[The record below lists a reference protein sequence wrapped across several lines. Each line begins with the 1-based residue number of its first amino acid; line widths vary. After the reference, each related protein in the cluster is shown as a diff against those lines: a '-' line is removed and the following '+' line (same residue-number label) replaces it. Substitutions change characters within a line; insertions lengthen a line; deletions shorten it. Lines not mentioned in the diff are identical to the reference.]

1 MPQRGVFQQPAK
13 PGMITLS
20 HIQKQF
26 GSKVL
31 FKDCS
36 LQIGVRDRLGL
47 IGPNGSGKTT
57 LFRMILGEES
67 LDEGEL
73 LIAKGVK
80 IGYLPQEVI
89 SFEGNTVLDEVLK
102 SLTNITSLQDKMTI
116 LEEELSSIDDPKKQE
131 RLAKEYGKL
140 QERYTLLGGY
150 GLEAEAKRILQG
162 LGFKE
167 GDFDRLT
174 DELSGGWLMRIA
186 LAKILLQ
193 SPDLLLL
200 DEPTNHLDLVSLIW
214 LEEFLTNYPGAMV
227 IVSHDRVFLN
237 HLIDWIAEIEAQR
250 IDLYY
255 GDYDHYLEEKDAR
268 GQVLEA
274 TYKTQQRKIEQTER
288 FIERFR
294 AKNTKSSQVQ
304 SRIKM
309 LEKIERIELPEKKK
323 EIRFH
328 FPAPK
333 RSGHKVVEVKN
344 LHKSY
349 GDTVVYQGIDLSFYR
364 GDKVALVG
372 PNGAGKS
379 TLLKILAGVLDF
391 QEGEV
396 ILGKEVTRAYFAQHQ
411 FDLLRPENTVFE
423 ELLSIATDESQTE
436 LRTLLGTF
444 LFSGEE
450 IEKRVSVLSGGE
462 KSRLVLAK
470 MLLKPA
476 NFLLFDEP
484 TGHLDISSRN
494 VLEMALKQFQ
504 GTICLVTHDRHLI
517 NQIAN
522 KVIEIDRGIP
532 HLFLGN
538 YDDYLYKKQQIQSEE
553 GQKSEVPKKQEPVRK
568 KSPYKTKEE
577 RRKRAQEMD
586 RFKKQL
592 SSLEKRFQE
601 VEKSLQEAT
610 QKLDHLNQRLSD
622 PNLYLNQQET
632 YETVQTHKQVKE
644 QVKELTQLWE
654 FLALELEELK
664 TASFM
669 SNAED

>member
-1 MPQRGVFQQPAK
+1 
-13 PGMITLS
+13 MITLN
-20 HIQKQF
+20 HVQKQF

-36 LQIGVRDRLGL
+36 LQIGVRDQVGL

-67 LDEGEL
+67 IDEGEI

-80 IGYLPQEVI
+80 IGYLPQEII
-89 SFEGNTVLDEVLK
+89 SFRGNSVLDEVLK
-102 SLTNITSLQDKMTI
+102 SLTNITSLQDKMKI

-131 RLAKEYGKL
+131 KLAKEYGKL

-167 GDFDRLT
+167 MDFDRFT

-200 DEPTNHLDLVSLIW
+200 DEPTNHLDLTSLIW
-214 LEEFLTNYPGAMV
+214 LEEFLISYPGAMV

-237 HLIDWIAEIEAQR
+237 HLIDRIAEIEAQK

-255 GDYDHYLEEKDAR
+255 SDYDHYLEEKEAR
-268 GQVLEA
+268 RQILEA

-309 LEKIERIELPEKKK
+309 LEKIERIELPEGKK

-349 GDTVVYQGIDLSFYR
+349 GETVVYQGIDLNLYR

-391 QEGEV
+391 EEGEV
-396 ILGKEVTRAYFAQHQ
+396 ILGKDVTHAYFAQHQ
-411 FDLLRPENTVFE
+411 FDILRPENTVFE
-423 ELLSIATDESQTE
+423 ELLSVATDESQTE

-444 LFSGEE
+444 LFGGDE
-450 IEKRVSVLSGGE
+450 IEKKVSVLSGGE
-462 KSRLVLAK
+462 KSRLILAK

-484 TGHLDISSRN
+484 TSHLDIPSRN

-504 GTICLVTHDRHLI
+504 GTICLITHDRHLI
-517 NQIAN
+517 NEITN
-522 KVIEIDRGIP
+522 KIIEIDRGIP
-532 HLFLGN
+532 HLYPGN
-538 YDDYLYKKQQIQSEE
+538 YDYYLYKKQQVQLEE
-553 GQKSEVPKKQEPVRK
+553 TPKDVGATLASPSPLKK

-577 RRKRAQEMD
+577 KRKKAQEMD
-586 RFKKQL
+586 QFRKQL
-592 SSLEKRFQE
+592 SNLEKRFQE
-601 VEKSLQEAT
+601 VEKSLHEAT

-622 PNLYLNQQET
+622 HDLYINQQQT
-632 YETVQTHKQVKE
+632 YETIQTHKQVKE
-644 QVKELTQLWE
+644 QVRELTQLWE

-664 TASFM
+664 MTNLL
-669 SNAED
+669 SNAKNQSPN

>member
-1 MPQRGVFQQPAK
+1 
-13 PGMITLS
+13 MITLD

-26 GSKVL
+26 GGKVL

-36 LQIGVRDRLGL
+36 LQVGVRDRVGL

-67 LDEGEL
+67 IDEGEI

-80 IGYLPQEVI
+80 TGYLPQEVI
-89 SFEGNTVLDEVLK
+89 TFRGNTVLDEVLK
-102 SLTNITSLQDKMTI
+102 SLTSITSLQDKMKI
-116 LEEELSSIDDPKKQE
+116 LEEELSSIEDQKKQE
-131 RLAKEYGKL
+131 RLAKEYGRL

-167 GDFDRLT
+167 RDFNRAT

-200 DEPTNHLDLVSLIW
+200 DEPTNHLDLESLIW
-214 LEEFLTNYPGAMV
+214 LEEFLIGYPGAMI

-237 HLIDWIAEIEAQR
+237 HLIDRIAEIEAQK

-255 GDYDHYLEEKDAR
+255 GDYDHYLQERGAR
-268 GQVLEA
+268 RQVLEA

-309 LEKIERIELPEKKK
+309 LEKIERIELPENNK

-328 FPAPK
+328 FPSPK
-333 RSGHKVVEVKN
+333 RSGHKVAEVKN
-344 LHKSY
+344 LHKRY
-349 GDTVVYQGIDLSFYR
+349 GETVVYQGIDFNLYR

-379 TLLKILAGVLDF
+379 TLLKILAGVLDH
-391 QEGEV
+391 EKGEV
-396 ILGKEVTRAYFAQHQ
+396 ILGKDVTRAYFAQHQ
-411 FDLLRPENTVFE
+411 FDILRPENTVFE

-444 LFSGEE
+444 LFSGDE
-450 IEKRVSVLSGGE
+450 IEKKVSVLSGGE
-462 KSRLVLAK
+462 KSRLILAK
-470 MLLKPA
+470 MLLRPA

-484 TGHLDISSRN
+484 TSHLDIPSRN

-504 GTICLVTHDRHLI
+504 GTICFITHDRHLI
-517 NQIAN
+517 NEIAN
-522 KVIEIDRGIP
+522 KIIEIDKRIP
-532 HLFLGN
+532 YLYPGN
-538 YDDYLYKKQQIQSEE
+538 YDYYLYKKQQIRTDESQEE
-553 GQKSEVPKKQEPVRK
+553 ARATPASPSPLKK
-568 KSPYKTKEE
+568 KSSYRSKEE
-577 RRKRAQEMD
+577 RRKRALEMD
-586 RFKKQL
+586 QFKRQL

-601 VEKSLQEAT
+601 VEKSLHEAT
-610 QKLDHLNQRLSD
+610 QKLDHLNQRLSSPD
-622 PNLYLNQQET
+622 LYLNQQET

-644 QVKELTQLWE
+644 QVRELTQLWE

-664 TASFM
+664 MTNLI
-669 SNAED
+669 SNAKDQSPN

>member
-1 MPQRGVFQQPAK
+1 
-13 PGMITLS
+13 MITLN

-26 GSKVL
+26 GSKIL

-36 LQIGVRDRLGL
+36 LQIGVRDRVGL

-67 LDEGEL
+67 VDEGEI
-73 LIAKGVK
+73 LIAKGVT

-89 SFEGNTVLDEVLK
+89 SLRGNTVLTEVLK
-102 SLTNITSLQDKMTI
+102 SLTHIASLQDKMNI
-116 LEEELSSIDDPKKQE
+116 LEEELSSIEDPKKQE
-131 RLAKEYGKL
+131 KLSKEYGKL

-150 GLEAEAKRILQG
+150 GLEAEAKRILYG

-167 GDFDRLT
+167 RDFDRST
-174 DELSGGWLMRIA
+174 EELSGGWLMRIA

-200 DEPTNHLDLVSLIW
+200 DEPTNHLDLASLIW
-214 LEEFLTNYPGAMV
+214 LEEFLINYPGAMV

-237 HLIDWIAEIEAQR
+237 HLIDRIAEIEAQK

-255 GDYDHYLEEKDAR
+255 GDYDHYLQEKESR
-268 GQVLEA
+268 IQILEA

-309 LEKIERIELPEKKK
+309 LEKIERIKLPEKKK
-323 EIRFH
+323 EIRFR

-344 LHKSY
+344 LHKCY
-349 GDTVVYQGIDLSFYR
+349 GETVVYQGIDLNLYR

-391 QEGEV
+391 EEGEV
-396 ILGKEVTRAYFAQHQ
+396 VLGKDVTRAYFAQHQ
-411 FDLLRPENTVFE
+411 FDLLHPENTVFE
-423 ELLSIATDESQTE
+423 ELLSVATDESQTD
-436 LRTLLGTF
+436 LRTILGTF
-444 LFSGEE
+444 LFSGDE
-450 IEKRVSVLSGGE
+450 IEKKVSVLSGGE
-462 KSRLVLAK
+462 KSRLILAK

-476 NFLLFDEP
+476 NFLLLDEP
-484 TGHLDISSRN
+484 TSHLDIPSRN
-494 VLEMALKQFQ
+494 VLEAALKQFQ
-504 GTICLVTHDRHLI
+504 GTLCLITHDRHLI
-517 NQIAN
+517 NEIAN
-522 KVIEIDRGIP
+522 KVIEIDQGVP
-532 HLFLGN
+532 HLYPGN
-538 YDDYLYKKQQIQSEE
+538 YDYYLYKKQQGPVQETEKEVKNEAKVKVEE
-553 GQKSEVPKKQEPVRK
+553 KEKSGKK
-568 KSPYKTKEE
+568 KTTYMAKEE
-577 RRKRAQEMD
+577 RRKRAQEID
-586 RFKKQL
+586 QFKKQL

-601 VEKSLQEAT
+601 VEKSLHDAT
-610 QKLDHLNQRLSD
+610 QKLDQLNQKLSD

-632 YETVQTHKQVKE
+632 YETVQTHQQVKE

-654 FLALELEELK
+654 FLALELEESKMANLLSSPK
-664 TASFM
+664 
-669 SNAED
+669 N

>member
-1 MPQRGVFQQPAK
+1 
-13 PGMITLS
+13 MITLN
-20 HIQKQF
+20 HVHKQF
-26 GSKVL
+26 GSKIL

-36 LQIGVRDRLGL
+36 LQIGVRDRMGL

-67 LDEGEL
+67 IDDGEIR
-73 LIAKGVK
+73 IAKGVK

-89 SFEGNTVLDEVLK
+89 AFTGNGVLEEVLK
-102 SLTNITSLQDKMTI
+102 SLSGITSLQDKMKV
-116 LEEELSSIDDPKKQE
+116 LEEELSSIEDPKEQE

-140 QERYTLLGGY
+140 QERYTILGGY
-150 GLEAEAKRILQG
+150 GVEAEAKQILQG

-167 GDFDRLT
+167 SDFNRAT

-200 DEPTNHLDLVSLIW
+200 DEPTNYLDLESLIW
-214 LEEFLTNYPGAMV
+214 LESFLINYPGAMV

-237 HLIDWIAEIEAQR
+237 HLIDRISEIEAQK

-255 GDYDHYLEEKDAR
+255 GDYDRYLEEKEAR
-268 GQVLEA
+268 RQILEA
-274 TYKTQQRKIEQTER
+274 TYRTQQKKIEQTER

-294 AKNTKSSQVQ
+294 AKNTKSRQVQ

-309 LEKIERIELPEKKK
+309 LEKLERVEPPKEGKK
-323 EIRFH
+323 EIRFN
-328 FPAPK
+328 FTTPK
-333 RSGHKVVEVKN
+333 RSGHRVVEVKN
-344 LHKSY
+344 LHKRY
-349 GDTVVYQGIDLSFYR
+349 GEIKVYQGIELTLFR

-391 QEGEV
+391 EEGEV
-396 ILGKEVTRAYFAQHQ
+396 VLGKDVTRAYFAQHQ
-411 FDLLRPENTVFE
+411 FDILLPGNTVIE
-423 ELLSIATDESQTE
+423 ELLSIATDQSETE

-444 LFSGEE
+444 LFTGDE
-450 IEKRVSVLSGGE
+450 IEKKVSVLSGGE

-470 MLLKPA
+470 MLLEPA

-484 TGHLDISSRN
+484 TSHLDIPSRN

-504 GTICLVTHDRHLI
+504 GTICLITHDRHLI

-522 KVIEIDRGIP
+522 KVIEIEGGIP
-532 HLFLGN
+532 NIFLGN
-538 YDDYLYKKQQIQSEE
+538 YDDYLYKRELIQLEE
-553 GQKSEVPKKQEPVRK
+553 GQRTSSQKGEVRRVEQPLKKGAPKRM
-568 KSPYKTKEE
+568 KEE
-577 RRKRAQEMD
+577 RRIKAQQMD
-586 RFKKQL
+586 QFRRQL

-601 VEKSLQEAT
+601 AERSLHEAT
-610 QKLDHLNQRLSD
+610 ETLDYLNQKLSD
-622 PNLYLNQQET
+622 PNLYLNQKET
-632 YETVQTHKQVKE
+632 FETIETHKRVKD
-644 QVKELTQLWE
+644 QVKELTQVWE
-654 FLALELEELK
+654 FLALELEEMKSLP
-664 TASFM
+664 SC
-669 SNAED
+669 

>member
-1 MPQRGVFQQPAK
+1 
-13 PGMITLS
+13 MITLS
-20 HIQKQF
+20 HVQKQF

-36 LQIGVRDRLGL
+36 LQIGVRDRVGL

-67 LDEGEL
+67 IDEGEL
-73 LIAKGVK
+73 LVAKNVK
-80 IGYLPQEVI
+80 IGYLPQELI
-89 SFEGNTVLDEVLK
+89 SFKGNSVLDEVLK

-116 LEEELSSIDDPKKQE
+116 LEEELSSIEDPKKQE
-131 RLAKEYGKL
+131 RLAREYGKL
-140 QERYTLLGGY
+140 QERYALLGGY

-167 GDFDRLT
+167 RDFDRLT

-200 DEPTNHLDLVSLIW
+200 DEPTNHMDLASLIW

-237 HLIDWIAEIEAQR
+237 HLIDWIAEIEGQR

-255 GDYDHYLEEKDAR
+255 GDYDHYLEEKEAR
-268 GQVLEA
+268 AQVLEA

-309 LEKIERIELPEKKK
+309 LEKIDRIELPEKKK

-333 RSGHKVVEVKN
+333 RSGHKVAEVKN

-379 TLLKILAGVLDF
+379 TLLKILAGVLEF
-391 QEGEV
+391 EQGEV
-396 ILGKEVTRAYFAQHQ
+396 ILGKDVTRAYFAQHQ

-423 ELLSIATDESQTE
+423 ELLSIATDESQTD

-444 LFSGEE
+444 LFSEDE

-484 TGHLDISSRN
+484 TSHLDISSRN
-494 VLEMALKQFQ
+494 VLEIALKQFQ

-517 NQIAN
+517 NRIAN
-522 KVIEIDRGIP
+522 KVTEIDRGIP
-532 HLFLGN
+532 NIFLGN
-538 YDDYLYKKQQIQSEE
+538 YDDYLYKRQQIQSEE
-553 GQKSEVPKKQEPVRK
+553 AQKSEAPKRQEPIKK

-586 RFKKQL
+586 QFKRQL
-592 SSLEKRFQE
+592 SRLEKRFQE

-610 QKLDHLNQRLSD
+610 QKLDRLDQRLSD

-632 YETVQTHKQVKE
+632 YETVRTHKQVKE
-644 QVKELTQLWE
+644 QVGELTQLWE

-664 TASFM
+664 TTSLM
-669 SNAED
+669 

>member
-1 MPQRGVFQQPAK
+1 
-13 PGMITLS
+13 MITLT
-20 HIQKQF
+20 HVQKQF
-26 GSKVL
+26 GSKII

-36 LQIGVRDRLGL
+36 LQIGVRDRMGL

-57 LFRMILGEES
+57 LFKTILGEES
-67 LDEGEL
+67 IDEGEI

-80 IGYLPQEVI
+80 IGYLPQEVMTF
-89 SFEGNTVLDEVLK
+89 SGNTVLNEVLK
-102 SLTNITSLQDKMTI
+102 SLTGITSLQDKMKI
-116 LEEELSSIDDPKKQE
+116 LEEELSSIEDPKEQE

-167 GDFDRLT
+167 RDFDRFT

-200 DEPTNHLDLVSLIW
+200 DEPTNHLDLESLIW
-214 LEEFLTNYPGAMV
+214 LENFLINYPGAIV
-227 IVSHDRVFLN
+227 LVSHDRIFLN
-237 HLIDWIAEIEAQR
+237 HLIDRIAEIEAQK

-255 GDYDHYLEEKDAR
+255 GDYDHFLEEKEAR
-268 GQVLEA
+268 KQIIEA

-309 LEKIERIELPEKKK
+309 LEKIDRIELPKEKK
-323 EIRFH
+323 EIRFQ
-328 FPAPK
+328 FPAPT

-344 LHKSY
+344 LNKSY
-349 GDTVVYQGIDLSFYR
+349 GKTVVYQGIDLTLFR

-379 TLLKILAGVLDF
+379 TLLKILADVLDF
-391 QEGEV
+391 EEGEV
-396 ILGKEVTRAYFAQHQ
+396 NLGKDVTRAYFAQHQ
-411 FDLLRPENTVFE
+411 FDILRPENTVFE

-444 LFSGEE
+444 LFTGDE
-450 IEKRVSVLSGGE
+450 IEKKVSVLSGGE

-476 NFLLFDEP
+476 NFLLLDEP
-484 TGHLDISSRN
+484 TSHLDIPSRN

-504 GTICLVTHDRHLI
+504 GMICLITHDRHLI

-522 KVIEIDRGIP
+522 KVIEIDHGIP
-532 HLFLGN
+532 HIYPGN
-538 YDDYLYKKQQIQSEE
+538 YDYYLYKKQQIQLEE
-553 GQKSEVPKKQEPVRK
+553 HVGAIPSGPEALLDRRHALPLQKK
-568 KSPYKTKEE
+568 KSQSKAKEE

-586 RFKKQL
+586 QFRRQL

-601 VEKSLQEAT
+601 AEKSLQEAT
-610 QKLDHLNQRLSD
+610 QKLDHLNQKLSD
-622 PNLYLNQQET
+622 PNLYLNQKET
-632 YETVQTHKQVKE
+632 YETVEAHKQVKE
-644 QVKELTQLWE
+644 QVRQLTQLWE
-654 FLALELEELK
+654 FLALELEEMKMMSLI
-664 TASFM
+664 
-669 SNAED
+669 SNAGSENTS